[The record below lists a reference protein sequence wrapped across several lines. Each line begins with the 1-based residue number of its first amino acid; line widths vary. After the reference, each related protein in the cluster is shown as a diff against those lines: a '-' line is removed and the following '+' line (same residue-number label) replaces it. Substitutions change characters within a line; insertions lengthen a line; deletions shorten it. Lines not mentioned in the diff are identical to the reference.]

1 MLKRYWVNLSSNDAG
16 ANNNPSNFTIQ
27 FNNQIFSSLTE
38 RDRIHVFPYR
48 ITLPWT
54 WGNISNLNDRFSIT
68 VGGVVKQVVLTH
80 GSPTSVIDVVG
91 EVASKLSAQLTGATI
106 SWSDYSKRFT
116 ISWNTIGQV
125 SKIDFSGANSCFR
138 LLGFKQQEYNVV
150 GVKSVIA
157 DAPPDLTQPVSIHV
171 KSNLARRSL
180 GIVNG
185 VLSNTNL
192 LCSFSSADNNIG
204 SNVVFTNDT
213 EAFLHEV
220 EPSIGSVSFQFCDT
234 EGKQLDVNGEVEI
247 VLGVLVEKEGK
258 IPISQTIAKL
268 RNPVS

>member
-48 ITLPWT
+48 ITLPYT
-54 WGNISNLNDRFSIT
+54 WNTISSGNDTFSIT
-68 VGGVVKQVVLTH
+68 AGGLVKQVVLKH
-80 GSPTSVIDVVG
+80 GSPTSVIDIVQ
-91 EVASKLSAQLTGATI
+91 EASAKLTAQLSGA
-106 SWSDYSKRFT
+106 SLFWDEYLKRFS
-116 ISWNTIGQV
+116 INWSTIGQIT
-125 SKIDFSGANSCFR
+125 KIDFSGANSCFR
-138 LLGFKQQEYNVV
+138 ILGFKKQQYDVA
-150 GVKSVIA
+150 GVKSIIG
-157 DAPPDLTQPVSIHV
+157 DATPDLTSPVSIHV

-192 LCSFSSADNNIG
+192 LCSFSTADKSIG
-204 SNVVFTNDT
+204 SNIVFENDT
-213 EAFLHEV
+213 ESFTHEV
-220 EPSIGSVSFQFCDT
+220 EPSIGNVSFQFCDT

-258 IPISQTIAKL
+258 VPLSQTIAKL
-268 RNPVS
+268 RS